1 MVIGWKDLTWTSWT
15 NIKGEALLS
24 EQSLYLVSDAIICVK
39 TLVLLA
45 IRLT

>member
-1 MVIGWKDLTWTSWT
+1 MVIGWKDLTWTSWA

-24 EQSLYLVSDAIICVK
+24 EQYLVSDAIICVK